1 MCFSA
6 TASFLTAAVTGA
18 AGIAA
23 LQRTTDARER
33 PLAAIPLLFSVQ
45 QAVEGALWLMLPVAP
60 ESQTCAVLTHTF
72 LIFALI
78 VWPVFA
84 PLAALAI
91 EREPWRRKAIMACT
105 LVGAGVSLY
114 LLSVLTGSTNI
125 ALLKDG
131 HIIYDS
137 QPPPARAIGL
147 FYLIATGLGPALSS
161 QRAVNLLSI
170 IVVAGSL
177 VAWFAYW
184 DAFVSVWCFFAAA
197 ASVVILLHF
206 EQKRAARAT
215 GARR

>member
-60 ESQTCAVLTHTF
+60 QSQTCAVLTHTF

-105 LVGAGVSLY
+105 LVGAG
-114 LLSVLTGSTNI
+114 G
-125 ALLKDG
+125 ALLLEVQQDN
-131 HIIYDS
+131 D
-137 QPPPARAIGL
+137 ARGGGEEAPHRHEGVPIGE
-147 FYLIATGLGPALSS
+147 P
-161 QRAVNLLSI
+161 R
-170 IVVAGSL
+170 
-177 VAWFAYW
+177 
-184 DAFVSVWCFFAAA
+184 D
-197 ASVVILLHF
+197 
-206 EQKRAARAT
+206 E
-215 GARR
+215 